1 MKLIAAIIVCVAFV
15 LCMIELGLVLYMR
28 IKEKL
33 DDRNMEQE
41 EINNEK
47 LVIRG
52 AIMMI
57 EAERHGRHA

>member
-1 MKLIAAIIVCVAFV
+1 MKLFAVLIVCVAFV

-28 IKEKL
+28 IKERI

>member
-1 MKLIAAIIVCVAFV
+1 MKLFAVLIVCVAFV